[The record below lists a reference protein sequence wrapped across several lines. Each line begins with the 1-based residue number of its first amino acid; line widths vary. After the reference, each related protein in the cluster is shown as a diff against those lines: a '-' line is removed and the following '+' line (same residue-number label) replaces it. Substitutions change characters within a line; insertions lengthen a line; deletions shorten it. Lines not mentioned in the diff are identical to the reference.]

1 MWLIGVW
8 LNIAWVVFHEAAISA
23 PLETGQPPSILFS
36 CNNHQ
41 YQSNFGAV
49 SEQFQSSFRAR
60 WIDFFKLVSGWF
72 EAVFRGYFGNN
83 MAPVS
88 GTFSEQFQ
96 SSSRAVPEHP
106 RIDSSG
112 QSRTFPIKNRHRYNS
127 RAIDSI
133 HTHIQSSSRAVP
145 EQFPH
150 THTHT
155 HTHTES
161 NKKKKKKKKRNH
173 LKCFNACRF
182 DFPMTSFA
190 GLWPPLT
197 QQISAEK

>member
-72 EAVFRGYFGNN
+72 EAVFRGI
-83 MAPVS
+83 S
-88 GTFSEQFQ
+88 GTIWHQCPGHFQ
-96 SSSRAVPEHP
+96 SSFRAVPGQCQSIPESIQVEF
-106 RIDSSG
+106 RG

-133 HTHIQSSSRAVP
+133 HTHIQSSSRAIP

-155 HTHTES
+155 HTHRI
-161 NKKKKKKKKRNH
+161 K
-173 LKCFNACRF
+173 
-182 DFPMTSFA
+182 
-190 GLWPPLT
+190 
-197 QQISAEK
+197 